1 MAALG
6 GLGIASVAQAEEADG
21 EAAKSAEA
29 EVAPT
34 AGAGLQDGLWMGEA
48 MGHRNKTY
56 VQIAVSGGAITGISL
71 LRCDDTVGIGT
82 TAAPIMI
89 ERINADQNLDA
100 DVVSGATLTSFAV
113 KNAIEAAITAAGG
126 NPDDYH
132 KGSPETTPSEDVTE
146 DVDVVVVGA
155 GTAGLVAATRLLEA
169 GQERW
174 CVIEKLDI
182 AGGSRPHDLL
192 RCRCAEWHLTCSLAG
207 RPAATSDG

>member
-6 GLGIASVAQAEEADG
+6 GLGIASVAQAEETDG
-21 EAAKSAEA
+21 EVAESAETEA
-29 EVAPT
+29 TPA

-56 VQIAVSGGAITGISL
+56 VQIAVSGGAIAGISL

-113 KNAIEAAITAAGG
+113 KNGHRGCHHRRRRQSRRLSQGLAR
-126 NPDDYH
+126 DH
-132 KGSPETTPSEDVTE
+132 PE
-146 DVDVVVVGA
+146 
-155 GTAGLVAATRLLEA
+155 R
-169 GQERW
+169 
-174 CVIEKLDI
+174 
-182 AGGSRPHDLL
+182 
-192 RCRCAEWHLTCSLAG
+192 G
-207 RPAATSDG
+207 RDRGR